1 MARDGQHVVRPE
13 WPWTVIAG
21 QLSPGLGDLPSYDDR
36 HIVQTGSLDS
46 FLSERH
52 DLDSPLTHLNSLG
65 LDEEEMDSETGHMTA
80 APKDQAWVPTT

>member
-1 MARDGQHVVRPE
+1 MARDGQHVVRMD
-13 WPWTVIAG
+13 WPWVVIA
-21 QLSPGLGDLPSYDDR
+21 GLGDLPSYDDR

-65 LDEEEMDSETGHMTA
+65 LDEEEMDSETGHMTSDQE
-80 APKDQAWVPTT
+80 DQASVPTT

>member
-1 MARDGQHVVRPE
+1 MANMSSAD
-13 WPWTVIAG
+13 WPWVV
-21 QLSPGLGDLPSYDDR
+21 LSHDLPSYDDR

-46 FLSERH
+46 FLSARH

-80 APKDQAWVPTT
+80 DQEDQAWVPTT